1 MTTFSC
7 IAKLFPHAIGTLA
20 IMVLNALEGIWRHQ
34 DVLRYLQY
42 TQPVWLDHQNPKINV
57 DPVSKHQTYCLSS
70 NPTSGYS
77 KVPNFAPQKTIIFQA
92 PFIGS
97 YCTGFVSS
105 WWMNILHQHALLL
118 SLSETNDP
126 VRSSSKIS
134 TLEGHQVEV
143 VVALLPVKAAP
154 CTLSPTRQGENFPT
168 AHCLKSYVAVRGCIA
183 CILLLSN

>member
-7 IAKLFPHAIGTLA
+7 IGTLFPHAIGTLA

-34 DVLRYLQY
+34 DVLRYL
-42 TQPVWLDHQNPKINV
+42 
-57 DPVSKHQTYCLSS
+57 TYCLSS

-77 KVPNFAPQKTIIFQA
+77 KVPNFAPQKTITFQA

-97 YCTGFVSS
+97 YCTGLVSS
-105 WWMNILHQHALLL
+105 WWINILHQHALLL

-126 VRSSSKIS
+126 VRSGSKIS

-154 CTLSPTRQGENFPT
+154 CTLSLTRQGENFPT
-168 AHCLKSYVAVRGCIA
+168 AHCLKSYVLVRGCIA